1 MNEKYKKKILDFEN
15 DIYQSFFENTQEFLT
30 HYTSFKGLDGILKS
44 KSLWFSSYRFL
55 NDESEG
61 KIINE
66 VLDSVLDECKEID
79 NDEFKKSIKEVIP
92 TNSNESSLIR
102 FLSGKKNT
110 EAQDDKRIFICSFSK
125 NNDCLPMWNYY
136 TKDKDSKGF
145 NLVFRKDDLIKQI
158 NGNQD
163 ITFDECKVFK
173 VIYNVEEQ
181 EKIINEL
188 LTKYYNLWK
197 VSTEKEKSF
206 VIKCFLQF
214 LDEIRFLFKH
224 EAFQHEEEIRVLLTI
239 SNENYMKVIKNEKV
253 KARESNGLWIP
264 YLEVLC
270 ISEATIEHIRISPTE
285 KDKLVEQSL
294 HELLLIDGI
303 NARVHSSSIPLR
315 H

>member
-1 MNEKYKKKILDFEN
+1 MNDEWTKKILDFEN
-15 DIYQSFFENTQEFLT
+15 NIYQSFFENTQKFLT

-110 EAQDDKRIFICSFSK
+110 EAQDDQRIFICSFSK

-163 ITFDECKVFK
+163 IILNECKIFK
-173 VIYNVEEQ
+173 VIYNIEEQ
-181 EKIINEL
+181 EKIIKEL
-188 LTKYYNLWK
+188 LTKYYTLWK
-197 VSTEKEKSF
+197 VSTEKEKLF
-206 VIKCFLQF
+206 VIACFLQF
-214 LDEIRFLFKH
+214 FNELRFLFKH
-224 EAFQHEEEIRVLLTI
+224 EAFQHEEEIRILLGI
-239 SNENYMKVIKNEKV
+239 SNANYMKAIKNEKIKV
-253 KARESNGLWIP
+253 REQNGLWIP
-264 YLEVLC
+264 YLEIRC
-270 ISEATIEHIRISPTE
+270 ITEDSIECIKISPTE
-285 KDKLVEQSL
+285 KNKLVEQSV
-294 HELLLIDGI
+294 HELLLINGI
-303 NARVHSSSIPLR
+303 NARVNSSSIPLR
-315 H
+315 Y